1 MKKILLLLLLASYVS
16 INGCICCKQ
25 WLSYQGKKPADPS
38 AKWMWSKN
46 CRPAPMPLPPKCGMA
61 CNPPHVVVPPPPPP
75 PVFPNCA
82 TKTYP
87 CGSCGT
93 VELQKCMPNQVQTNA
108 DFEYTI
114 KVTNLSDATITDVVV
129 TDMLGE
135 NLQYKSSTPP
145 ANIEGSK
152 LTWIYA
158 SLGPK
163 EYQLIKVVG
172 VATASGIVKN
182 CADVTYK
189 TPVCAQTLSVQ
200 PVIVITK
207 TAPAEVSIC
216 DTINVEYKIQ
226 NTGTGPANNVR
237 ITDTLPAGLVTA
249 QGSSRIEIPV
259 GTLPA
264 GAARMATVT
273 LKAQNPGTFTGKAVA
288 TADGNINIESLT
300 VTTAVRKPV
309 LAISTTGPQ
318 TSYIDREV
326 TYDIAVTNN
335 GDWPVFNTMIE
346 NPVPAGL
353 KFVRASQ
360 DGALIN
366 NKVMWQVAKLNPGA
380 VAKASVT
387 FMTDGLSSVVDTA
400 NTSGNCCDSAT
411 SSIKTEIVGVP
422 AVLLE
427 TIDLVDPVKIGQETT
442 YKIVVTNQGSA
453 IATNVAVKAIL
464 EPQMEYVSN
473 AGATQGTFAD
483 GTITFAPLSKL
494 DPKTRAIW
502 EVTVR
507 AKAVGDVRFKAVMRT
522 DQLTRDVEHTE
533 STNFYHE

>member
-1 MKKILLLLLLASYVS
+1 
-16 INGCICCKQ
+16 
-25 WLSYQGKKPADPS
+25 
-38 AKWMWSKN
+38 
-46 CRPAPMPLPPKCGMA
+46 
-61 CNPPHVVVPPPPPP
+61 
-75 PVFPNCA
+75 
-82 TKTYP
+82 
-87 CGSCGT
+87 
-93 VELQKCMPNQVQTNA
+93 MPNQVQTNA

-172 VATASGIVKN
+172 VATANGIIKN

-189 TPVCAQTLSVQ
+189 TPVCVQTLSIQ
-200 PVIVITK
+200 PIIVITK
-207 TAPAEVSIC
+207 TVPAEASIC
-216 DTINVEYKIQ
+216 DTINAEYRIQ

-259 GTLPA
+259 GTMPA
-264 GAARMATVT
+264 GAARIATVA

-288 TADGNINIESLT
+288 TADGNINVESPT

-335 GDWPVFNTMIE
+335 GDWPVFNNMIE

-353 KFVRASQ
+353 KFVKASQ
-360 DGALIN
+360 GGVLMN
-366 NKVMWQVAKLNPGA
+366 NKVMWKVAKLNPGA

-387 FMTDGLSSVVDTA
+387 FMTDGLSSVVNTA
-400 NTSGNCCDSAT
+400 STSGTCCDSAT
-411 SSIKTEIVGVP
+411 SSVKTEIVGVA

-427 TIDLVDPVKIGQETT
+427 VSDVTDPVKVGQETT
-442 YKIVVTNQGSA
+442 YRIVVTNQGSA
-453 IATNVAVKAIL
+453 IGTNIAVKAML
-464 EPQMEYVSN
+464 EPQMEYVRN
-473 AGATQGTFAD
+473 AGATQGAFAD
-483 GTITFAPLSKL
+483 GTVTFASLPKL
-494 DPKTRAIW
+494 DPKTRATW
-502 EVTVR
+502 EVTVK
-507 AKAVGDVRFKAVMRT
+507 AKAPGDVRIKVTMKS
-522 DQLTRDVEHTE
+522 DQLTRDVEETE
-533 STNFYHE
+533 ATNFYQE